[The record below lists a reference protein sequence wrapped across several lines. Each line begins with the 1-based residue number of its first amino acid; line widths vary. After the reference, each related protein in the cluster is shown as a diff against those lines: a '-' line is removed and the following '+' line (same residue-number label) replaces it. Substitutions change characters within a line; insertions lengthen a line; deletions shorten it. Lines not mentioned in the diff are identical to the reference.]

1 MLTQAPSQK
10 NHPEAPFP
18 MECPKCHSH
27 SVVQHGDSVYVCLS
41 CDFRKDVSELPKK
54 AKLNDGE
61 FNPFIAILLAILMA
75 IVLL

>member
-1 MLTQAPSQK
+1 MFTQAPSQK
-10 NHPEAPFP
+10 NHHETPFP

-54 AKLNDGE
+54 AADGE
-61 FNPFIAILLAILMA
+61 FNPLVAILLAVAIAIL
-75 IVLL
+75 IL

>member
-10 NHPEAPFP
+10 NHPAPLFP

-41 CDFRKDVSELPKK
+41 CDFRKDVSEFPRKDTLKEG
-54 AKLNDGE
+54 D
-61 FNPFIAILLAILMA
+61 FNPLIAILLAVAIAIL
-75 IVLL
+75 IL